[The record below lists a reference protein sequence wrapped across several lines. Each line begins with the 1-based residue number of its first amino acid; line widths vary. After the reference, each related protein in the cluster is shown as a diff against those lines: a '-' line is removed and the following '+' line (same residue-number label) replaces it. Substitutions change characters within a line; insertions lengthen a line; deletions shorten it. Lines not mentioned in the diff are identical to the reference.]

1 MKKSNI
7 FITALALFFAVS
19 CSGPEKKEAEQSSDG
34 IVQEQTQQAAEDPQ
48 EEALTD
54 LPEQASS
61 QSSAGQNEAPPLLNP
76 PHGQPYH
83 RCDIPVGSPLPA
95 GSPQESTTTAA
106 ATPAS
111 APVDRSMIP
120 TVENANR
127 MGASA
132 GSQATAATGT
142 PPRLNPPHGQPFHRC
157 DIPVG
162 SPLPVN

>member
-1 MKKSNI
+1 MRKSLVFLIALPLI
-7 FITALALFFAVS
+7 FAMS
-19 CSGPEKKEAEQSSDG
+19 CNGPEKTEPEQSSDSL
-34 IVQEQTQQAAEDPQ
+34 IQEQGQQAEEPIQ

-54 LPEQASS
+54 LTEQASAPSPAS
-61 QSSAGQNEAPPLLNP
+61 QDEAPPLLNP

-95 GSPQESTTTAA
+95 NGSPQATTSQAA
-106 ATPAS
+106 APAAS
-111 APVDRSMIP
+111 TVDRSMMP

-127 MGASA
+127 INGTP
-132 GSQATAATGT
+132 GRQATAASGT
-142 PPRLNPPHGQPFHRC
+142 PPRLNPPHGEPFHRC

>member
-1 MKKSNI
+1 MRRKNI
-7 FITALALFFAVS
+7 FISALALFFAVS
-19 CSGPEKKEAEQSSDG
+19 CSGPVNDEAKESSE
-34 IVQEQTQQAAEDPQ
+34 VTAQEQVQQQEDSLNV
-48 EEALTD
+48 EALTD
-54 LPEQASS
+54 SPAQESV
-61 QSSAGQNEAPPLLNP
+61 QSTVSQNEAQPRLNP

-95 GSPQESTTTAA
+95 DSPQQSSTTAA
-106 ATPAS
+106 AVPAS

-120 TVENANR
+120 TVENASR
-127 MGASA
+127 TGGSA
-132 GSQATAATGT
+132 GSQATASSGT

>member
-7 FITALALFFAVS
+7 FISALALFFAVS
-19 CSGPEKKEAEQSSDG
+19 CSGPVNNESEQSSDV
-34 IVQEQTQQAAEDPQ
+34 IVQEQDQQPVDSISEETQPDMPAQ
-48 EEALTD
+48 E
-54 LPEQASS
+54 SV
-61 QSSAGQNEAPPLLNP
+61 QSTVSQNEAQPRLNP

-83 RCDIPVGSPLPA
+83 RCDIPVGSPLPTD
-95 GSPQESTTTAA
+95 SPQQSTTTAA
-106 ATPAS
+106 ATPAP

>member
-1 MKKSNI
+1 MKKRNI
-7 FITALALFFAVS
+7 LIAAFTLIIAWS
-19 CSGPEKKEAEQSSDG
+19 CSGPVKNESQQSSDLS
-34 IVQEQTQQAAEDPQ
+34 VVEQTQQA
-48 EEALTD
+48 EELLEEETPAD
-54 LPEQASS
+54 LAEQASAS
-61 QSSAGQNEAPPLLNP
+61 NPEAQRETPPLLNP

-95 GSPQESTTTAA
+95 GSPQQSTTTAA
-106 ATPAS
+106 AAPAS

-127 MGASA
+127 TGGSA
-132 GSQATAATGT
+132 ASQATAASGT